1 MLGPTPPCRARAP
14 LPLAAPAR
22 LCDDRRVTPRP
33 SALLLLPA
41 LILAAPPAHARDALG
56 IFSSWAAFRDPATP
70 LCYAIAMP
78 TALKSA
84 PPPDYQPYA
93 AIGTWPRRGVHGAL
107 HLRLSHR
114 LAPGSP
120 ITLSLG
126 GGSGG
131 GRRFHLV
138 GGGGDAWPADPRDD
152 AAIAATLRSSST
164 LTVSARS
171 PTGHPFTDT
180 YPLAGAP
187 TAIDAAAIGCAGLK

>member
-1 MLGPTPPCRARAP
+1 MFPR
-14 LPLAAPAR
+14 PLAAPAP
-22 LCDDRRVTPRP
+22 LCDERAVTPRLP
-33 SALLLLPA
+33 ALLLSALL
-41 LILAAPPAHARDALG
+41 LAAPPAQARDALG
-56 IFSSWAAFRDPATP
+56 IFSSWAAVRDPAIP
-70 LCYAIAMP
+70 LCYAIAP
-78 TALKSA
+78 PASGPASGPKSDS
-84 PPPDYQPYA
+84 PPDYQPYA